1 MVDPG
6 TFELL
11 RFGQGRLATSLLF
24 FSAAGMAAS
33 YFI

>member
-1 MVDPG
+1 MVYRG

-11 RFGQGRLATSLLF
+11 LFDQERFATSLLF